1 MFSGYV
7 LVHYIVRIQYNGVI
21 LWTNGLGWLVQT
33 NQQPPK
39 KSHVMTT
46 WSCLGWSILSS
57 WPPRPSWSSKP
68 DPRQRW
74 VRWVTWSHNRAWHCI
89 WCKITVCTLYRNFFP
104 QAVQVYGR
112 TPVCILS
119 SIQALNFKENLN
131 LQIIFEF
138 RIFWQ
143 HSPSMDKI
151 WNSLTKALVAS
162 LADERSF
169 PAVDSLVVLQSR
181 QLFEGLSTVLPGAG
195 VRLLVSV
202 VEHVL
207 VERLLERKGFPT

>member
-1 MFSGYV
+1 MWRQLGLAWVGRSSHPDLQDPPDLPNQTHDNGGSV
-7 LVHYIVRIQYNGVI
+7 ESPGHIIEHGIVFDAKLLFVPCIGISSRKQYKCMGGRQCGSWVPFKLWISKYKTRIY
-21 LWTNGLGWLVQT
+21 
-33 NQQPPK
+33 K
-39 KSHVMTT
+39 K
-46 WSCLGWSILSS
+46 
-57 WPPRPSWSSKP
+57 
-68 DPRQRW
+68 
-74 VRWVTWSHNRAWHCI
+74 
-89 WCKITVCTLYRNFFP
+89 
-104 QAVQVYGR
+104 
-112 TPVCILS
+112 
-119 SIQALNFKENLN
+119 
-131 LQIIFEF
+131 IFEF
-138 RIFWQ
+138 KIFWQ